1 MGQFKRHFIC
11 FTLLV
16 SVYKHFW
23 NYHWSNSGTD
33 TFLQFNSKQVKADLS
48 SIRFS
53 SFYISFHRPWI
64 FLAIMFQAAAR
75 CLLNNIC
82 ALKSRAHMIR
92 IDIHRI
98 DQISFLS

>member
-33 TFLQFNSKQVKADLS
+33 TFLQFNSKQ
-48 SIRFS
+48 
-53 SFYISFHRPWI
+53 
-64 FLAIMFQAAAR
+64 AAAR

-98 DQISFLS
+98 DQVQRNGHEKRVKSRIED